1 MYVTLKY
8 GLNYAKDILC
18 SVGILRYL
26 CREKNVQ
33 NHWYPEDS
41 KLQAKVDE
49 YLEWQHLD
57 TRLNCSMYFLTKV
70 SLKLQCTGYV
80 CNDRFSYQR

>member
-1 MYVTLKY
+1 MMYVTLKC

-33 NHWYPEDS
+33 GHWYPEDS

-57 TRLNCSMYFLTKV
+57 TRLNCSMYFMTKV
-70 SLKLQCTGYV
+70 SLK
-80 CNDRFSYQR
+80 